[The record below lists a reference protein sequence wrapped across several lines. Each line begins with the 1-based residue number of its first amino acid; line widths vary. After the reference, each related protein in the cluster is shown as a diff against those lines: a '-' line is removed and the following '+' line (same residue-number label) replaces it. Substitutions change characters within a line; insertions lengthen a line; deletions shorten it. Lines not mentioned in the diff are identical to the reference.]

1 MSDIEEKIAIN
12 TEALE
17 KSIEN
22 IQNFMEGE
30 DFKRQLQS
38 MKNIED
44 ILDYT
49 FKLANIFENKE
60 TMKSFVA
67 NQKKN
72 LSANFS
78 NDYDYF
84 KKIHDKIVE
93 ENSVYG
99 DSKLFKPFIGLPNI
113 LEE

>member
-1 MSDIEEKIAIN
+1 MNEIENKIKIN
-12 TEALE
+12 EEVLE
-17 KSIEN
+17 TNIEN
-22 IQNFMEGE
+22 IQKFMKGT
-30 DFKRQLQS
+30 DFKKQLQL

-67 NQKKN
+67 NQKEN
-72 LSANFS
+72 ASANFS
-78 NDYDYF
+78 KDYDYF
-84 KKIHDKIVE
+84 KAIHDKIVE
-93 ENSVYG
+93 ENSFYG
-99 DSKLFKPFIGLPNI
+99 DSELFKPFIYFPNI